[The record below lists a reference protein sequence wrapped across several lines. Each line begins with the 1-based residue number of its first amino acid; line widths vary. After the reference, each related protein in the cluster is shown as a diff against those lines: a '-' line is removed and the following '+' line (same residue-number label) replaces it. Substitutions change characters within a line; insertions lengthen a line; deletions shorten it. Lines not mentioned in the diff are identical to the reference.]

1 MRRRSFLPYMPIDG
15 PIDGPIA
22 WRAVLTAW
30 LLALSSLSVHAA
42 SPGMEAFER
51 FFNEINTFEARF
63 GQVVLDDNLTPVDDG
78 QGTVWIKRP
87 GLFRWNYAP
96 PDAQEIVGDGERV
109 WLHDID
115 LEQVTVRNQ
124 ADALGRT
131 PAILLAG
138 SADLASTYAIEDIGT
153 QGDVDWVNLIPEDP
167 ESGFTEVRIGF
178 EDRRLRLMELIDT
191 LDQRTRISFVDLKE
205 NLPLADEIFEFVP
218 PVGIDIIDQSNP

>member
-1 MRRRSFLPYMPIDG
+1 MRRQSFLPYMPVAW
-15 PIDGPIA
+15 PVA
-22 WRAVLTAW
+22 WRAVLIAW

-153 QGDVDWVNLIPEDP
+153 QGEVDWVNLIPEDP

>member
-1 MRRRSFLPYMPIDG
+1 MRRQSFLPYMPV
-15 PIDGPIA
+15 A

-153 QGDVDWVNLIPEDP
+153 QGEVDWVNLIPEDS